1 MLTRLKKKRGFLSIT
16 HHHKGQN
23 LYNDT
28 YYQNFIDQ
36 KNFKATSGK
45 TTRDTKF
52 RFFPNRSVDQQK
64 ILKTGWE
71 GLVKFIGTHKTE
83 NDVIKM
89 MRKNI
94 ENLTKKQIA
103 YM

>member
-1 MLTRLKKKRGFLSIT
+1 M
-16 HHHKGQN
+16 
-23 LYNDT
+23 
-28 YYQNFIDQ
+28 
-36 KNFKATSGK
+36 
-45 TTRDTKF
+45 
-52 RFFPNRSVDQQK
+52 DQQK

-89 MRKNI
+89 MRENI